1 MTKIIL
7 ASQSPRRQELLT
19 EMGVVFDVMPSN
31 FDEQLDDTREPADV
45 AEELAVGKA
54 MAVAKEFPSAIV
66 IGADTIV
73 TINGK
78 QLEKPTSPENAVELL
93 TLLAGK
99 THEVTTGLA
108 VISLDEGIHLVDSD
122 TTKVTF
128 KPFDEQAI
136 RAYVATGDPM
146 DKAGAYGIQSPSAA
160 PLIAR
165 YDGRYDTVVGLTT
178 SNLAEMLSMI
188 GIYASPIDAV

>member
-31 FDEQLDDTREPADV
+31 FDEQLDDARDPTDV

-122 TTKVTF
+122 TTKVAF
-128 KPFDEQAI
+128 KPYVEQAI

-146 DKAGAYGIQSPSAA
+146 DKAGAYGIQSGAA